1 MTRAVLADMW
11 LYFTIVFAV
20 GFALG
25 WIRRWPVRS

>member
-1 MTRAVLADMW
+1 MMQLSHLW
-11 LYFTIVFAV
+11 LYFLLVFAI